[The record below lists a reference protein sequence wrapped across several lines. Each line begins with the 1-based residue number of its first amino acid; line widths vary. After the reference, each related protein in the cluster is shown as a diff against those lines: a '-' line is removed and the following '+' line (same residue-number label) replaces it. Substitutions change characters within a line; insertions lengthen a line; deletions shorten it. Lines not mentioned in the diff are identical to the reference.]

1 MKSFTTANLYLYRL
15 LHTIQ
20 VLLTTEAVDMK
31 HILLITAWMPLSAL
45 AADLDTVYFY
55 QTPTPELASTHSSQ
69 AYTNPLPAPDTS
81 NLEPDGTPKNTQ
93 AGASTE
99 AASRAYGRYSV
110 PFTAKRV
117 SAAVTSA
124 VSSDSNAYLSASFPY
139 SAIGKLTFQVGGISA
154 HCSASVILK
163 SVIVTAAHCM
173 QDYGAGADRF
183 DSHVFRPASYEG
195 SSPYGEW
202 TPLAAVWPNTWTKG
216 TEVGSGSAVDNDL
229 AVMVLA
235 KNASGQFI
243 SDLVG
248 GHLNYGWNNY
258 SFINSKRTGNIWTAA
273 VTTLGY
279 PGLLDEGAIMQRS
292 DGPSYLTTIA
302 DAHQI
307 YQGSTFTGGSS
318 GGPWVVNFG
327 YENPS
332 FSDGSGVGHKAKANV
347 VIGVTSWGSADPN
360 QPKDNYS
367 SQFTQN
373 KRYPKADYGGFG
385 AGNIAALLNT
395 ACSKKPRG
403 STQTFKQLG
412 YCDQ

>member
-1 MKSFTTANLYLYRL
+1 MK
-15 LHTIQ
+15 
-20 VLLTTEAVDMK
+20 K
-31 HILLITAWMPLSAL
+31 ILLLSAWLPCSVL

-55 QTPTPELASTHSSQ
+55 DNAANSTSISTTAEAHS
-69 AYTNPLPAPDTS
+69 NPLIAPDTTEV
-81 NLEPDGTPKNTQ
+81 EPDSSDKNTRS
-93 AGASTE
+93 GSSGEHVTN
-99 AASRAYGRYSV
+99 RAYGSFAV

-117 SAAVTSA
+117 SAPSTTA
-124 VSSDSNAYLSASFPY
+124 VSASSNAYLSATFPY
-139 SAIGKLTFQVGGISA
+139 SAIGKLSFQITGGGESY
-154 HCSASVILK
+154 CSASLILK

-183 DSHVFRPASYEG
+183 TSHVFRPATYKG

-202 TPLAAVWPNTWTKG
+202 TALASIWPRAWSTG
-216 TEVGSGSAVDNDL
+216 TDIGTGSALDNDL
-229 AVMVLA
+229 AVLVLG

-243 SDLVG
+243 SEVVG

-258 SFINSKRTGNIWTAA
+258 SFFKSKKTGNLWTAS

-279 PGLLDEGAIMQRS
+279 PGMLDNGEILQRS
-292 DGPSYLTTIA
+292 DGPTYLTTISK
-302 DAHQI
+302 AHQI

-318 GGPWVVNFG
+318 GGPWIVNFG
-327 YENPS
+327 YQNPV
-332 FSDGSGVGHKAKANV
+332 FSEGTNKGLQAKSNS

-360 QPKDNYS
+360 KPKDNYA

-373 KRYPKADYGGFG
+373 KRYPLADYGGFG

-395 ACSKKPRG
+395 ICSKKPAG
-403 STQTFKQLG
+403 STQTFKELG

>member
-1 MKSFTTANLYLYRL
+1 
-15 LHTIQ
+15 
-20 VLLTTEAVDMK
+20 MK
-31 HILLITAWMPLSAL
+31 HLLFLTACIPLSTL

-55 QTPTPELASTHSSQ
+55 PTPELANTSLKSTTPSSAHSN
-69 AYTNPLPAPDTS
+69 ALLAPDTS
-81 NLEPDGTPKNTQ
+81 NLEPDGAPKTTQ
-93 AGASTE
+93 A
-99 AASRAYGRYSV
+99 AASAQHTNRAYGRFSV

-117 SAAVTSA
+117 SASASTAVA
-124 VSSDSNAYLSASFPY
+124 ANSNAYLSATFPY
-139 SAIGKLTFQVGGISA
+139 NTIGKLNFKVSDMDT
-154 HCSASVILK
+154 HCSASLILK
-163 SVIVTAAHCM
+163 NVIVTAAHCM

-183 DSHVFRPASYEG
+183 DSYVFRPASYEG

-202 TPLAAVWPNTWTKG
+202 TPIAAVWPNTWSKG
-216 TEVGSGSAVDNDL
+216 TDIGEGSAVDNDL
-229 AVMVLA
+229 AVMILN
-235 KNASGQFI
+235 KNASGQFL
-243 SDLVG
+243 SELVG

-258 SFINSKRTGNIWTAA
+258 SFINSKKTGNIWTAA

-279 PGLLDEGAIMQRS
+279 PGLLDNGEIMQRS
-292 DGPSYLTTIA
+292 DGPSYLATIS

-318 GGPWVVNFG
+318 GGPWIVNFG

-332 FSDGSGVGHKAKANV
+332 FSDGASAGHKAKANV
-347 VIGVTSWGSADPN
+347 VIGVTSWGTADPN
-360 QPKDNYS
+360 QPKDNFS

-395 ACSKKPRG
+395 LCSKKPAG
-403 STQTFKQLG
+403 SSQTFKQLG